1 MNSSAINENTIDIDE
16 GNVINNENL
25 PAADQQ
31 VDPDV
36 GSEPESEGPLYGIIS
51 EGFQEVV
58 ESIKKGF
65 NILENKPPPKKRFV
79 VKSGHPIFN
88 GNPEELEDWIIE
100 MQLFHHDLTNN
111 AVRCSDQPDFITQ
124 LVSYFQ
130 EGSVARVWFRMY
142 ATHRIQENFTLSWDC
157 LVDDLRV
164 QFAKAKQTDSYFA
177 EYYNMVQDSDVK
189 TYIAHKA
196 ELALRAID
204 LNDNL
209 KLEGFIRG
217 LRPRIKEYV
226 MLQNPETLEKAQT
239 QAIAFE
245 NSTLD
250 MTPRKRYASDARGS
264 RESKTKRVQFKSTVM
279 KMNASNVNGYKAPSP
294 SAASSSGSSS
304 ANALKELRGLRNN
317 RCYVCGVHGH
327 RKETCKATAEDKIK
341 FQDKISKLKGLIK
354 PEEQ

>member
-1 MNSSAINENTIDIDE
+1 MIG
-16 GNVINNENL
+16 GNVINHDNL
-25 PAADQQ
+25 PAVEQ
-31 VDPDV
+31 VDPNIGNESD
-36 GSEPESEGPLYGIIS
+36 SDPEEEKDRPLYGLIS

-58 ESIKKGF
+58 ESIKEGF
-65 NILENKPPPKKRFV
+65 TLLENKPQSKRKFTV
-79 VKSGHPIFN
+79 EKDRPMFD
-88 GNPEELEDWIIE
+88 GNPEELEDWITE
-100 MQLFHHDLTNN
+100 MLLLHHDYTNRE
-111 AVRCSDQPDFITQ
+111 VQCHHQPEFITKM
-124 LVSYFQ
+124 VSYFK

-142 ATHRIQENFTLSWDC
+142 ASQRIKMGFTLSWMC

-189 TYIAHKA
+189 TYIAHKS
-196 ELALRAID
+196 ELALRAVD